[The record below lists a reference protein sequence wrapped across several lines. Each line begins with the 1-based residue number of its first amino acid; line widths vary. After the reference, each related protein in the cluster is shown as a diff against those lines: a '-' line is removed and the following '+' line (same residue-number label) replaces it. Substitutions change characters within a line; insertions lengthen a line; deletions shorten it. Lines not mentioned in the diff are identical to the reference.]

1 MIIKKISD
9 KFEGFG
15 ALILS
20 DKLINQLSRKEI
32 IKIFEKK
39 GMIIFRNFNIDP
51 KKIIKITDRF
61 TTSYANDAQRRK
73 KRLNQNKV
81 HEVDY
86 GNMEMSLH
94 SEASFS
100 PNWPEIV

>member
-61 TTSYANDAQRRK
+61 TILQY
-73 KRLNQNKV
+73 
-81 HEVDY
+81 
-86 GNMEMSLH
+86 LH
-94 SEASFS
+94 SHSSQSNKHFQKDGE
-100 PNWPEIV
+100 NRRGVRRQQ